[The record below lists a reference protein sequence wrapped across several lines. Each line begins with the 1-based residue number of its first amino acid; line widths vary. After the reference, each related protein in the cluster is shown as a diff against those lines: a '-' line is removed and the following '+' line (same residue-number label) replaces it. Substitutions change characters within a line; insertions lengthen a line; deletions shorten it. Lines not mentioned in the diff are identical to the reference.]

1 MIELELRGG
10 TYHLYLNG
18 TALFDI
24 YGKFGQVRNL
34 LDLVEPFT
42 REGYE
47 ATIWILCELS
57 TQGELYRRLQG
68 YEKAEPLNYLKT
80 LTQVQPYEIPGIKAA
95 VIEALREGFIREHAS
110 AEAYDPWLDE
120 IEESS
125 GAKKT
130 NHFSGVFASAYG
142 GPGLVCF
149 RGNEP
154 PSRSGHGPNRA
165 GKTSRKGESINGKK
179 HNRQHRGHR

>member
-1 MIELELRGG
+1 MIEFELRGG

-24 YGKFGQVRNL
+24 YEKFGQVRNL

-57 TQGELYRRLQG
+57 VQGELYRRCLG
-68 YEKAEPLNYLKT
+68 YEKSDTLNYLKT
-80 LTQVQPYEIPGIKAA
+80 VAQVQPHEIPAIKAA

-110 AEAYDPWLDE
+110 PEDYDPWLEE
-120 IEESS
+120 IEEKS
-125 GAKKT
+125 GAKK
-130 NHFSGVFASAYG
+130 NAS
-142 GPGLVCF
+142 LC
-149 RGNEP
+149 
-154 PSRSGHGPNRA
+154 RSIIARLRRA
-165 GKTSRKGESINGKK
+165 WACLFGRA
-179 HNRQHRGHR
+179 